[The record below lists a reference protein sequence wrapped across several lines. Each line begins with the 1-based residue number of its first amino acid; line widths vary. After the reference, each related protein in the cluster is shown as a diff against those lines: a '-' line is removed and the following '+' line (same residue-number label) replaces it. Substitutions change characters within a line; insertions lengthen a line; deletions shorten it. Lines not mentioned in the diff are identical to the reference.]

1 MRLVGPAVLL
11 LVAIVVPV
19 ASSQHKGPDDCTLSA
34 LGPSS
39 ALAQAQSGCCRFA
52 GGVCGCRGGR
62 AQCCKGNT
70 LSSCPCG
77 GAARAEPE
85 PRMRSD
91 PREGPVL
98 RLREVLFADQK
109 SNRPLRYNAS
119 FKVGQPLWMWVELLC
134 PDLCLIRLA
143 GLGDP
148 ELKVSV
154 YWYFDPG
161 SNPLL
166 REDLKTDHAVKTDA
180 PPLRA
185 VIPARLTPG
194 DWIAEVGHG
203 PDRICLPDDI
213 TCSFRVRVTP

>member
-11 LVAIVVPV
+11 LVALVVPV
-19 ASSQHKGPDDCTLSA
+19 ASSQHAGPDGCALAA
-34 LGPSS
+34 LGPAR
-39 ALAQAQSGCCRFA
+39 ALAQAQSGCCHFA

-62 AQCCKGNT
+62 AQCCKGNAV
-70 LSSCPCG
+70 SSCPCG
-77 GAARAEPE
+77 STAKPE
-85 PRMRSD
+85 APRTRSD
-91 PREGPVL
+91 PREAPVL
-98 RLREVLFADQK
+98 RLREVLFAAQNDK
-109 SNRPLRYNAS
+109 RPLRHSAS

-143 GLGDP
+143 TLGEP

-154 YWYFDPG
+154 FWYFDPG

-166 REDLKTDHAVKTDA
+166 REDLKTDYPVKTDA